1 MSAPEPL
8 RVLVMGAVKHDYIL
22 HGMAAHPRYELLAVT
37 DGEAAPDWAHARNA
51 ATAAALGL
59 EYLPGVPAALDRF
72 QAQVACVTPEV
83 PRHADLS
90 VQAADAGLHIVQDK
104 PLALTLA
111 DCDRI
116 VAAVEARWR
125 AVPDVEPEH
134 LSRHPPGQ
142 GGACRRRTSVSRMPS
157 T

>member
-22 HGMAAHPRYELLAVT
+22 HGMAAHPRYDLLAVT
-37 DGEAAPDWAHARNA
+37 DDEAAPDWAHQRNA

-59 EYLPGVPAALDRF
+59 PYLPGVQAALDRF
-72 QAQVACVTPEV
+72 QPQVACVTPEV
-83 PRHADLS
+83 PRHADLT

-104 PLALTLA
+104 PLALSLA

-116 VAAVEARWR
+116 VAAVER
-125 AVPDVEPEH
+125 AGVRFLMWSRKH
-134 LSRHPPGQ
+134 LPHHPAGE
-142 GGACRRRTSVSRMPS
+142 GGARRRRPR
-157 T
+157 